1 MKSFGGLSITHAV
14 EIKRQLEWSIR
25 AQLNVLSIQ
34 EYIAEDNPLAAARV
48 LDHIAQS
55 GNSLAE
61 FPMTGKPW
69 IRAGTRKLVLTKF
82 PYSILYKLT
91 ATKVIVL
98 AVAHQS
104 RRHA

>member
-1 MKSFGGLSITHAV
+1 MMRAV

-25 AQLNVLSIQ
+25 SQQNVLSIQ
-34 EYIAEDNPLAAARV
+34 EYISADDPIAATRV
-48 LDHIAQS
+48 LDLIAHA

-61 FPMTGKPW
+61 FPMMGKPW
-69 IRAGTRKLVLTKF
+69 LRAGTRKLVLTKF
-82 PYSILYKLT
+82 PYSIIYKLT

-104 RRHA
+104 RKHLAR